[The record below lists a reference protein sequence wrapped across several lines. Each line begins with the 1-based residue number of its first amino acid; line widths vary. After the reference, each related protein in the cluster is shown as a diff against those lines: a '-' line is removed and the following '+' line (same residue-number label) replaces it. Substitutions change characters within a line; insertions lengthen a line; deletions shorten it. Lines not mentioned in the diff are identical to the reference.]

1 MIAKY
6 LKLNSYAKFYYS
18 FCAKIFLFADVKA
31 KAEILDNLRSGVKTT
46 LQNTQVKLE

>member
-6 LKLNSYAKFYYS
+6 LKLNSYVKCYYS
-18 FCAKIFLFADVKA
+18 FCAKIFLFAEVKA
-31 KAEILDNLRSGVKTT
+31 KAETRDNLRSGVKTT